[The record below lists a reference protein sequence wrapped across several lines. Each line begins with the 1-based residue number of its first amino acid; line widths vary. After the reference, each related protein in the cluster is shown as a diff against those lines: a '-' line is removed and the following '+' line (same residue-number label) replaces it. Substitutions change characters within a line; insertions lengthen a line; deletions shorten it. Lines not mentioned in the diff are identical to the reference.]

1 MYYALVLGVF
11 IYKALDWKGF
21 IDSLVDTAKLSSMI
35 YLMYIGG
42 DLFGKTLGYIGLPQ
56 IISEWVVNMDL
67 SPMAF
72 LLAVEVLLLVMGF
85 FFSSIPMVIIV
96 LPLFIPSVID
106 LGIDP
111 VFYGLLSI
119 FCSLIGE
126 ITPPMGPQLW
136 IAAPICNEKMGAI
149 AREAWPFL
157 GAQVLALFLTT
168 LIPGIAM
175 WLVYLMR

>member
-1 MYYALVLGVF
+1 V
-11 IYKALDWKGF
+11 
-21 IDSLVDTAKLSSMI
+21 
-35 YLMYIGG
+35 
-42 DLFGKTLGYIGLPQ
+42 
-56 IISEWVVNMDL
+56 
-67 SPMAF
+67 
-72 LLAVEVLLLVMGF
+72 VEVLLLVMGF

-96 LPLFIPSVID
+96 LPLFLPTVIS

-111 VFYGLLSI
+111 VFYGCLSI

-149 AREAWPFL
+149 AREAWAFL
-157 GAQVLALFLTT
+157 GAQVLALFLST
-168 LIPGIAM
+168 LIPGIVM